1 MIDAGLRVYG
11 EFCPDTSGYFGDDKM
26 VVEIFR
32 AMNVARSSAVTQAL
46 DALGLA
52 LAQHAHIWT
61 ARERQL
67 YEQAITTAS
76 GGCTEI
82 GSSETDRRLP
92 PMPSYRRHPR
102 SGRV

>member
-46 DALGLA
+46 DASRSM
-52 LAQHAHIWT
+52 WT
-61 ARERQL
+61 ARAPP
-67 YEQAITTAS
+67 QAPTPRLT
-76 GGCTEI
+76 
-82 GSSETDRRLP
+82 SETIDLLRCLL
-92 PMPSYRRHPR
+92 
-102 SGRV
+102 